1 MAVMAGAAALYIGY
15 RYFQRQRLLRELE
28 MARITVDELN
38 KKLEAGEEPMILD
51 LRSQSALEEEPMLIR
66 GARHMNMD
74 EVDGRLKEVPRDR
87 DIVLY
92 CSCPNEV
99 SAAKVALL
107 LQRKGFTR
115 VRPLLGGIDA
125 WRERNYATEMHTVE
139 VT

>member
-1 MAVMAGAAALYIGY
+1 
-15 RYFQRQRLLRELE
+15 
-28 MARITVDELN
+28 
-38 KKLEAGEEPMILD
+38 
-51 LRSQSALEEEPMLIR
+51 
-66 GARHMNMD
+66 MNMD
-74 EVDGRLKEVPRDR
+74 EVDGRLREVPRDR

-92 CSCPNEV
+92 CSCPNEA

-125 WRERNYATEMHTVE
+125 WRERNYPTELHTVA